1 MRDMPA
7 ELEPVSS
14 SSLQIVYSWCSL
26 LYWLVFILVFR
37 QFCKCVGYPTQ
48 LENYWCFSFLLSL
61 TLALRSKQISLK
73 ICSRKQKRGEIEK
86 AKIGIITGST
96 RDSRVNKQVAEW
108 IQSIANNRT
117 DATFELVDIKEYNL
131 PRYNESVPAVFS
143 KDYATPEAHPWSEKI
158 DFFDG
163 FIFVVAEYNK
173 GITSGLKDAID
184 YLYQEWNH
192 KAAGIVSYG
201 STLGVSAAN
210 ELRLIL
216 SVPKVATVGTHVG
229 LSLFTDFENMSK
241 FQPADFHQNTV
252 EQLLDEVIAWATA
265 LKTIRTTEKEK
276 VAK

>member
-1 MRDMPA
+1 M
-7 ELEPVSS
+7 V
-14 SSLQIVYSWCSL
+14 
-26 LYWLVFILVFR
+26 
-37 QFCKCVGYPTQ
+37 
-48 LENYWCFSFLLSL
+48 
-61 TLALRSKQISLK
+61 
-73 ICSRKQKRGEIEK
+73 
-86 AKIGIITGST
+86 KIGIITGST

-108 IQSIANNRT
+108 VQSIANKRT

-131 PRYNESVPAVFS
+131 PQYNEAVPAIMTT
-143 KDYATPEAHPWSEKI
+143 DYATPEAHPWSTKI
-158 DFFDG
+158 NSLDG

-229 LSLFTDFENMSK
+229 LSLFTDFENMST
-241 FQPADFHQNTV
+241 FQPANFHQNTV
-252 EQLLDEVIAWATA
+252 QQLLDEVIAWSTA
-265 LKTIRTTEKEK
+265 LKTIRTNKEEE
-276 VAK
+276 VAQ